1 MTTPVAPARRPSRVP
16 SLSFGTLKRLSFAHS
31 AIYLTLLVLW
41 LGGGPEDVKAAFGWA
56 HGVGWIVMSLVC
68 LAAVRLR
75 VISLRLAVAV
85 VVLGGVGPFFG
96 TAEFVREGR
105 RRAEAGSHARVQAQ
119 WQ

>member
-1 MTTPVAPARRPSRVP
+1 MDRVI
-16 SLSFGTLKRLSFAHS
+16 TYERLKRASFAHS
-31 AIYLTLLVLW
+31 AVYVILLTVW
-41 LGGGPEDVKAAFGWA
+41 LIPGLHALEFVFGLT

-96 TAEFVREGR
+96 TAEFIREGR
-105 RRAEAGSHARVQAQ
+105 RRSEATGRARVQTS
-119 WQ
+119 WP

>member
-1 MTTPVAPARRPSRVP
+1 VLRRVITYDR
-16 SLSFGTLKRLSFAHS
+16 LKTASFVHS
-31 AIYLTLLVLW
+31 AIYVVLLTVWLVPGLH
-41 LGGGPEDVKAAFGWA
+41 GAEFVFGMA

-105 RRAEAGSHARVQAQ
+105 RRSDAGSPARVSPQ

>member
-1 MTTPVAPARRPSRVP
+1 MITYDR
-16 SLSFGTLKRLSFAHS
+16 LKRASFLHS
-31 AIYLTLLVLW
+31 AIYVVLLTVWLVPGLHG
-41 LGGGPEDVKAAFGWA
+41 LEFVFGLS
-56 HGVGWIVMSLVC
+56 HGVGWIVMSLAC

-105 RRAEAGSHARVQAQ
+105 RRGAARGRARVQAS
-119 WQ
+119 WP